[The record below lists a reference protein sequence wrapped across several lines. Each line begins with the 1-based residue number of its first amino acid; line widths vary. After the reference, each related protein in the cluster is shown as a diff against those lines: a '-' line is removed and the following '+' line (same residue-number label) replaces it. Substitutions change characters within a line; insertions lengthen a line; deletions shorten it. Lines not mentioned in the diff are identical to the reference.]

1 MKSLVL
7 ALAAAGCI
15 AGLTSCTGKNGPV
28 YEDPVFELDTSAD
41 NPVLLV
47 SEETYVLTYHAEGI
61 STVTLEDV
69 PEGWQASVD
78 GEAGRIYVTAP
89 SATAGTAD
97 YNLKLTVA
105 GHDGESTTVGGVSFH
120 RVTFDGAGGTFP
132 DFDSLKTP

>member
-1 MKSLVL
+1 MNKGIYLKSLVL

-47 SEETYVLTYHAEGI
+47 SEETYALTYHAEGI

-97 YNLKLTVA
+97 YNLKLTVGRWRQFPP
-105 GHDGESTTVGGVSFH
+105 GHIRRGRGNICPE
-120 RVTFDGAGGTFP
+120 
-132 DFDSLKTP
+132 

>member
-1 MKSLVL
+1 MKSL

-47 SEETYVLTYHAEGI
+47 SEETYALTYHAEGI

-78 GEAGRIYVTAP
+78 GEPAASMSQPLPPLPVLPIIT
-89 SATAGTAD
+89 
-97 YNLKLTVA
+97 
-105 GHDGESTTVGGVSFH
+105 
-120 RVTFDGAGGTFP
+120 
-132 DFDSLKTP
+132 